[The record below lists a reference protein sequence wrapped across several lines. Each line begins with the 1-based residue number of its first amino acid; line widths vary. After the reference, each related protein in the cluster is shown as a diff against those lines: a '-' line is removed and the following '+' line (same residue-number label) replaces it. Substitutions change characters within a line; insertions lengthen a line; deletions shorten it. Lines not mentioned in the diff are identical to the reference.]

1 MRLQKLMIRK
11 IGKSSF
17 CPLKEIW
24 MNGYS
29 EKKAIAREI
38 IETTMSKENK
48 IFNKWF
54 KFTI

>member
-1 MRLQKLMIRK
+1 MRLQKLMRRK

-17 CPLKEIW
+17 SSLKEIW

-38 IETTMSKENK
+38 IETTMSKQNK
-48 IFNKWF
+48 ILNKWF
-54 KFTI
+54 KFTK

>member
-1 MRLQKLMIRK
+1 MIRK

-38 IETTMSKENK
+38 IETTMSKQNK

-54 KFTI
+54 KFTK

>member
-1 MRLQKLMIRK
+1 MRLQKLMRRK

-17 CPLKEIW
+17 SSLKEIW

-29 EKKAIAREI
+29 EKKAIARDI
-38 IETTMSKENK
+38 IEMSKQNK

-54 KFTI
+54 KFTK

>member
-1 MRLQKLMIRK
+1 
-11 IGKSSF
+11 
-17 CPLKEIW
+17 

-29 EKKAIAREI
+29 EKKAIARDI

-54 KFTI
+54 KFTK